1 MSITQGSA
9 LPDITNT
16 QSKTTTA
23 PSWYND
29 FLSGLA
35 QRGQSALQSSGVA
48 GPSALQQTAYAS
60 APEVVKS
67 GQPGSIRAGQ
77 ELAAVSDAYT
87 PDMMQ
92 GFMNPYTSNVVDEI
106 GRLGV
111 QNFNQVL
118 APGAVAGTVGSGQF
132 GSRRGM
138 EVYANTARDAAN
150 NILGQQSGALQSGY
164 KNAMDAAQAEKRI
177 GLDTARGFSDLGQTV
192 YNQGTGGLGVMSKLG
207 GEQQAIEQA
216 RLNQPMAAA
225 KDYASLFG
233 GLNIPTS
240 TTQTTIG
247 PGAAGQYQK
256 SPLELALMY
265 GSGVGALLSPHE
277 GGASLASQGWDALKG
292 GYDWLT
298 GGLGNNQTSPETIG
312 DMISGNKIF

>member
-1 MSITQGSA
+1 MQGSA

-29 FLSGLA
+29 YLSGLA
-35 QRGQSALQSSGVA
+35 QKGQSALASSGVA
-48 GPSALQQTAYAS
+48 GPSNLQQTAYAN
-60 APEVVKS
+60 APEVVRS

-77 ELAAVSDAYT
+77 ELAAVSGATT
-87 PDMMQ
+87 PEMMQ
-92 GFMNPYTSNVVDEI
+92 SFMNPYTSNVVDEI

-118 APGAVAGTVGSGQF
+118 APGATAGTVGSGQF

-138 EVYANTARDAAN
+138 EVYANTARDAAS

-177 GLDTARGFSDLGQTV
+177 GLDTARGFADLGQTV
-192 YNQGTGGLGVMSKLG
+192 YNQGTGGLGVLSTLG
-207 GEQQAIEQA
+207 GQEQAIEQA
-216 RLNQPMAAA
+216 RLNQPMAAT
-225 KDYASLFG
+225 KDYASLFS

-240 TTQTTIG
+240 TTQTTVG
-247 PGAAGQYQK
+247 PGAPGQYQK
-256 SPLELALMY
+256 SPLELAMMY
-265 GSGVGALLSPHE
+265 GSGVGALFSPNN
-277 GGASLASQGWDALKG
+277 GGQSIAGDGWDALKSAYNWFSG
-292 GYDWLT
+292 DGS
-298 GGLGNNQTSPETIG
+298 NNTSQDTIN
-312 DMISGNKIF
+312 DLISGNTIF